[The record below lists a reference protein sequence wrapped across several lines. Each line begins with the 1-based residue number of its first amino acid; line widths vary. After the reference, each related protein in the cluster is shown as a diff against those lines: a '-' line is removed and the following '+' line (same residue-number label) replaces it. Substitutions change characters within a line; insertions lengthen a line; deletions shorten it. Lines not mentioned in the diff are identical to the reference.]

1 MAMFDPLAES
11 EFQTCTVCRRIVD
24 PAAHDT
30 VHAIEVVKLDT
41 PRGRRY
47 VDGSEVVFHDS
58 CFPATSPRYRRLS
71 LV

>member
-24 PAAHDT
+24 TAAHAT
-30 VHAIEVVKLDT
+30 VHSIKVVKLE
-41 PRGRRY
+41 PQRGRRY